1 MTLAGL
7 SAAVSSACR
16 SQSSPHNHHPQ
27 PEENISQRTSAENPE
42 APLAERQPKPT
53 SLRNRTA
60 TPSTSRRRLPDLSQP
75 CQGGTGV
82 RTLAVRSASIHDLVR
97 AVLPAIFAELAATT
111 CLIPKNQLE
120 QACTFAGRISGRSPA
135 CRPNVQDLRRFAKD
149 LRSPWPRPSPAS
161 PPPPPGPPPRRL
173 SAAPPPAPPSP
184 APRPS
189 TPYPPSISLG
199 CRRNRNQEKNQRREI
214 LVLRLPSHV
223 QQRHISANHPLGP
236 FERR

>member
-135 CRPNVQDLRRFAKD
+135 CRPNVQDLRRFKTCEAPG
-149 LRSPWPRPSPAS
+149 LAPPPPRLH
-161 PPPPPGPPPRRL
+161 PPPGPPPRRL

-189 TPYPPSISLG
+189 TPYPPSISQA
-199 CRRNRNQEKNQRREI
+199 CRTPRPAPASGHDREFRPNRCAT
-214 LVLRLPSHV
+214 LPGHE
-223 QQRHISANHPLGP
+223 SATS
-236 FERR
+236 